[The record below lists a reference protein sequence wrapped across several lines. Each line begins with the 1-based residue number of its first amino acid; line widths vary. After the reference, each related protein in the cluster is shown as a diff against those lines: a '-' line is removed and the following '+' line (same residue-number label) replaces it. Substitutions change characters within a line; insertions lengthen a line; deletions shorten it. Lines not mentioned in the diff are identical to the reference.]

1 MTLLISPESFVMLS
15 SCVILQSEI
24 IKNPFFTAFHKHNEL
39 SDYQT
44 IISMTA
50 LSTSSLSTSS
60 LSTSSLENLSYSK
73 CMYKVYLHYV
83 ESEKERW
90 ERRKLGV
97 VDGWDLSIRVV
108 VRRRMTR
115 GSIPPN
121 LSDTHC
127 DVLGWEACH
136 SPSWY
141 VPQILIDLL

>member
-44 IISMTA
+44 IISMT
-50 LSTSSLSTSS
+50 SLSTSS

-83 ESEKERW
+83 ERERERW

-108 VRRRMTR
+108 VRRRMTRMTR